1 MDLPESVVENSK
13 QYNKHDQTLTT
24 NGELTQ
30 NCDEN
35 EKNNEDHTQ
44 PSSTNNDIDA
54 VLSNLKFGKFN
65 LKMLAV
71 TGGAYFAIC
80 SEMMVIIF
88 LSKPIKDL
96 WKVDHFTYAWL
107 PVATRIGSI
116 IGCFTFGTISD
127 HFGRRIPFII
137 AIFITAIF
145 GVVSAFATSFIFLVI
160 LRAFV
165 SIGTGG
171 IEATNFVLM
180 LEFLPKRNRGAV
192 MVGITFCGALGAI
205 LTGGLAWWLLPNY
218 GWQTLLGA
226 CAAPSVVVCGIALLF
241 GEESPRYLFIS
252 GQKEKG
258 IKLLKKIALQ
268 NGTEIENVT
277 ITVPP
282 TSDRGRIQDLF
293 KPEHLSSTT
302 FIILIWFLQA
312 TGYWGVTVYL
322 PEYITSLGVDGY
334 FNMFMVFIG
343 ELPGLCLAM
352 IFVEKHMLGR
362 IKSLRVFSLGTCLS
376 LIVFAVVDLDYLKAA
391 VVIVCYFFMVPIYS
405 LLNTYTPEIYPTKM
419 RGVAMATVNAI
430 IEVPGLITPFV
441 GATLLS
447 HPSKWLYPVVWSVV
461 FFVQFCL
468 MFGLRHETAGD
479 SLRDSDSQRKKD
491 DESQDNSRD
500 ESLITAL

>member
-44 PSSTNNDIDA
+44 TSNTNNDIDA

-127 HFGRRIPFII
+127 HFGRRIPFIV

-180 LEFLPKRNRGAV
+180 L
-192 MVGITFCGALGAI
+192 
-205 LTGGLAWWLLPNY
+205 
-218 GWQTLLGA
+218 
-226 CAAPSVVVCGIALLF
+226 
-241 GEESPRYLFIS
+241 
-252 GQKEKG
+252 
-258 IKLLKKIALQ
+258 
-268 NGTEIENVT
+268 
-277 ITVPP
+277 
-282 TSDRGRIQDLF
+282 GRF
-293 KPEHLSSTT
+293 YCT
-302 FIILIWFLQA
+302 
-312 TGYWGVTVYL
+312 
-322 PEYITSLGVDGY
+322 
-334 FNMFMVFIG
+334 
-343 ELPGLCLAM
+343 
-352 IFVEKHMLGR
+352 
-362 IKSLRVFSLGTCLS
+362 
-376 LIVFAVVDLDYLKAA
+376 
-391 VVIVCYFFMVPIYS
+391 
-405 LLNTYTPEIYPTKM
+405 
-419 RGVAMATVNAI
+419 
-430 IEVPGLITPFV
+430 
-441 GATLLS
+441 
-447 HPSKWLYPVVWSVV
+447 
-461 FFVQFCL
+461 
-468 MFGLRHETAGD
+468 
-479 SLRDSDSQRKKD
+479 
-491 DESQDNSRD
+491 
-500 ESLITAL
+500 